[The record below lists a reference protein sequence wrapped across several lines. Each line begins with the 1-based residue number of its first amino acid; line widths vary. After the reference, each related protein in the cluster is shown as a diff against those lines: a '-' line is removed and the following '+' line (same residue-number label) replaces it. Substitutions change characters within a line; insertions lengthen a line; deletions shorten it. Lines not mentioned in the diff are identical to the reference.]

1 MLDEDNLL
9 KATFW
14 PAHQAHLKKKTK
26 NNNNSKETIKD
37 KTSMWKP
44 QDTEIQNDYVI

>member
-14 PAHQAHLKKKTK
+14 SAHQAHLKK
-26 NNNNSKETIKD
+26 NSKETIKD